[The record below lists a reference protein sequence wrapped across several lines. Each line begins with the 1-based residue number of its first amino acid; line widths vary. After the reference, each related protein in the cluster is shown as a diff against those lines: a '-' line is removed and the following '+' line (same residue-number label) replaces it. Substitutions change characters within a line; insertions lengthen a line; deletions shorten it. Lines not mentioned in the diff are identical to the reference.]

1 MIELSF
7 KEVLKGLTDLNIAD
21 VDHVVAIGQGGLVPA
36 SIVAYNLNLSLSS
49 IHINYRDSSN
59 SPRFKE
65 PKLLM
70 PFNLPNEFKK
80 ILLVD
85 DAVVSGKTMLA
96 AKNELK
102 DFDVKTMALIG
113 NADYTV
119 FPEIKS
125 CVKWPWKVSIR

>member
-7 KEVLKGLTDLNIAD
+7 TEVFNSLTNLNIVD
-21 VDHVVAIGQGGLVPA
+21 VDHIVAIGQGGLIPA

-49 IHINYRDSSN
+49 IHINYRDSKN
-59 SPRFKE
+59 SPIFEE

-70 PFNLPNEFKK
+70 PFNISNKFRK

-85 DAVVSGKTMLA
+85 DAVVSGKTILA
-96 AKNELK
+96 AKYLLK

-113 NADYTV
+113 NADYVV
-119 FPEIKS
+119 FPDIKS
-125 CVKWPWKVSIR
+125 CVKWPWKVS